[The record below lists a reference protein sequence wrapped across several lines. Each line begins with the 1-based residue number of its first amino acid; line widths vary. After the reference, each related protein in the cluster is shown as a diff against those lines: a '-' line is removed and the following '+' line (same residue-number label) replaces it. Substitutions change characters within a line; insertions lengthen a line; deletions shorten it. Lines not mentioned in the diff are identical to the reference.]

1 MDISKKQKQNKTKK
15 LRGLI
20 QEKFISKLFKLI
32 QMFLTRQLPSKSEEV
47 ARLFLSYSLVLP
59 FSGILG
65 ILVKCSASSL
75 LTRRESGGLCS
86 LPQGSGLNYMACEE
100 VVYLNAACRIKVS
113 GLEPV
118 WLGSGLPQWLW
129 GKESTCNAGDTG
141 DAALIPGLGR
151 SPGGGHGN
159 PLQYSLNRRALAWPL
174 ASEA

>member
-75 LTRRESGGLCS
+75 LTRRESRGLCS
-86 LPQGSGLNYMACEE
+86 LPQG
-100 VVYLNAACRIKVS
+100 
-113 GLEPV
+113 
-118 WLGSGLPQWLW
+118 
-129 GKESTCNAGDTG
+129 
-141 DAALIPGLGR
+141 
-151 SPGGGHGN
+151 
-159 PLQYSLNRRALAWPL
+159 
-174 ASEA
+174 